1 MAKYNV
7 SFIRNGICQSNLAE
21 ADSREAVEEWFA
33 QNKPDARV
41 LTVREVATDD
51 LRPGKPTIVIGQEH

>member
-7 SFIRNGICQSNLAE
+7 SFIRNGISQSNLAE
-21 ADSREAVEEWFA
+21 AGSREDVEEWFA

-41 LTVREVATDD
+41 IMVREAVTDD
-51 LRPGKPTIVIGQEH
+51 LRPGNSNRGI